1 MWLLCLPISK
11 WYLPMLPIGGAESAP
26 HLHLSD
32 PVSCSVAP
40 SKSTVVCL
48 LPCGFQQPV
57 VSAGP
62 DSDVG
67 TYAQQ
72 EQQPVS
78 PNGLINANAQ

>member
-1 MWLLCLPISK
+1 M
-11 WYLPMLPIGGAESAP
+11 
-26 HLHLSD
+26 
-32 PVSCSVAP
+32 
-40 SKSTVVCL
+40 
-48 LPCGFQQPV
+48 FQQPV

-78 PNGLINANAQ
+78 PNGLINVNAQ

>member
-1 MWLLCLPISK
+1 MF
-11 WYLPMLPIGGAESAP
+11 
-26 HLHLSD
+26 
-32 PVSCSVAP
+32 SCP
-40 SKSTVVCL
+40 SICAVVYL
-48 LPCGFQQPV
+48 LPCISQQPV